1 MTKLNSNI
9 IHESFFYLILF
20 LPIAYVLGNLAI
32 NMTIFLIDIYFLVNL
47 AIIKKYD
54 FRSKILKLSL
64 IIGALLIV
72 HSLIL
77 NIEYTHKAIFYL
89 RFLIFP
95 FALSYVIEKNYLKLN
110 LLKHFYIIF
119 ILLFSVDLFLQ
130 FKTGQNILGFDL
142 KTINGYPNHEISSD
156 ELKNFRVSSRVSGL
170 MGDELG
176 AGAVL
181 LVFGLLSILFL
192 NNLQSKKEIIFT
204 ISSFLIILFFIFI
217 TGDRSPVIIF
227 ICFIIFLSFFI
238 HQIRKYFFHFII
250 ILGILIYLIF
260 SFSPVTKYR
269 YIDNPIELTNNKEK
283 LFSKNKL
290 KNILTTD
297 WGKHYLVSLE
307 MIKDKPLFGHGIK
320 SSRSKCKNFIK
331 YLDEKYRLRACSTHP
346 HNILLEIL
354 VDTGVVGLFILLF
367 LVFKYFQIIYTKDKN
382 KLFRTSNKMIF
393 LLLLAFILPIKPSG
407 SIFSTWYGSLPWLI
421 AGFAITR
428 SKLKV

>member
-1 MTKLNSNI
+1 
-9 IHESFFYLILF
+9 
-20 LPIAYVLGNLAI
+20 
-32 NMTIFLIDIYFLVNL
+32 MTIFLIDIYFLVNL

-64 IIGALLIV
+64 IIGVLLIV

-204 ISSFLIILFFIFI
+204 ICSFLIILFFIFI

-227 ICFIIFLSFFI
+227 ICFIIFLSFLFI
-238 HQIRKYFFHFII
+238 K
-250 ILGILIYLIF
+250 LENIF
-260 SFSPVTKYR
+260 SFY
-269 YIDNPIELTNNKEK
+269 NNFRNFN
-283 LFSKNKL
+283 LF
-290 KNILTTD
+290 
-297 WGKHYLVSLE
+297 
-307 MIKDKPLFGHGIK
+307 
-320 SSRSKCKNFIK
+320 NF
-331 YLDEKYRLRACSTHP
+331 
-346 HNILLEIL
+346 
-354 VDTGVVGLFILLF
+354 
-367 LVFKYFQIIYTKDKN
+367 
-382 KLFRTSNKMIF
+382 
-393 LLLLAFILPIKPSG
+393 
-407 SIFSTWYGSLPWLI
+407 
-421 AGFAITR
+421 
-428 SKLKV
+428 